1 MDFGRCGHN
10 DQVQDDDFVA
20 HARRAADAFGRRP
33 ELANVNLVIEQRVTD
48 GDAVVAN
55 FHVIIRDEQIQVI
68 DGPSLS
74 ADIIISE
81 DRATAEGLRQGSLH
95 AQSAYLTG
103 SLSVSGDMA
112 ALLEHGDTLAE
123 LLRTSDA

>member
-1 MDFGRCGHN
+1 M
-10 DQVQDDDFVA
+10 QDDDFVA